1 MRTTKFLLSIILTGQ
16 LFFISCGEGKQ
27 EVSNQTTTQVLE
39 VVEQK
44 VVGLN
49 AEFLGNY
56 HGVQPAYNMKNQY
69 GDDMIVAGNKIAVP
83 SSDFKFLLKEDN
95 IVSLQQTNL
104 EDNSRT
110 YYEGS
115 FKITDDATDV
125 IKIEC
130 SLNDGK
136 SSSPT
141 YNLVI
146 NKSDKKT
153 NCIGNSEPDFIL
165 EKIN

>member
-1 MRTTKFLLSIILTGQ
+1 
-16 LFFISCGEGKQ
+16 
-27 EVSNQTTTQVLE
+27 
-39 VVEQK
+39 
-44 VVGLN
+44 
-49 AEFLGNY
+49 
-56 HGVQPAYNMKNQY
+56 MKNQY

-115 FKITDDATDV
+115 FKIIDDATDV

-153 NCIGNSEPDFIL
+153 NCIGSSEPEFIL